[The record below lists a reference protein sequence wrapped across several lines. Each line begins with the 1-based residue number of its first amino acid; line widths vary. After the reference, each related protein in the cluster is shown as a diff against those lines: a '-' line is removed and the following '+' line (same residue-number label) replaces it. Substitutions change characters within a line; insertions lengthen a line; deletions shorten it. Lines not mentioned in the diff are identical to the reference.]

1 MGPVA
6 VRTRNHRLGLAIL
19 AGLLA
24 VAAGACQGAKG
35 PEVTDANRTF
45 PLPAETDLMIRL
57 VPDAPRPE
65 VRRVTTEL
73 VLEDGVEATEAH
85 YDNREIRVV
94 VSRDMSPEHRRRLR
108 SKLLESPVV
117 AAVEV
122 RPPED

>member
-6 VRTRNHRLGLAIL
+6 VRPRPGRLRLAIL

-24 VAAGACQGAKG
+24 ATAGACQGTKG
-35 PEVTDANRTF
+35 PEVTDSNRTF
-45 PLPAETDLMIRL
+45 PLPAETDLVIRL
-57 VPDAPRPE
+57 APGSPRPD
-65 VRRVTTEL
+65 VRRMTTEL

-85 YDNREIRVV
+85 YDTGEIRVV

-108 SKLLESPVV
+108 SELLESPVV
-117 AAVEV
+117 AGVEV